1 MANKGKN
8 GHGKNYQAYCMSS
21 PDTHGWSRLLLIDK
35 RRNHPWVSDD
45 GCMYSRERIIDRIS
59 KLYKLCYLLNKAQIL
74 VVVWKR

>member
-8 GHGKNYQAYCMSS
+8 GHGKNYQVYCMSS

-45 GCMYSRERIIDRIS
+45 GCMYSRERIIGF
-59 KLYKLCYLLNKAQIL
+59 
-74 VVVWKR
+74 